1 MSRMPRTPLLRFA
14 RGAAVLA
21 SVALAGFAVTACGA
35 GASTPSATPAVA
47 AATRTGGP
55 GPGGG
60 QRIPGVSGLIAAVDG
75 TTMQVQSSTKQT
87 AVGWTATTSVART
100 AAGTLA
106 DIVAG
111 SCVVVRSA
119 SSDGSAPDAGGGVT
133 ATSVQVSA
141 AVNGACA
148 DVFGGGIRGGGGI
161 PSGMPT
167 GQPGVDQLPPGATVG
182 APGGPGGRVPGGFG
196 VVGLVTQVGS
206 GTFTVASLTRVG
218 DGGPGTASAAPAQ
231 TTPVTVTTSAS
242 TTVTTTKVAAAGDI
256 AVGLCATAI
265 GPTDDIGK
273 VTATSIVLRDAV
285 NGACTSTGGF
295 DGPGAPGAGF
305 PGGGGPGGGGP
316 GGGGP
321 GGAAPT
327 SAATNG

>member
-1 MSRMPRTPLLRFA
+1 M
-14 RGAAVLA
+14 LA
-21 SVALAGFAVTACGA
+21 SVAVAGFALTACGA
-35 GASTPSATPAVA
+35 GASTPTTTPAVA
-47 AATRTGGP
+47 TATRTAGP

-148 DVFGGGIRGGGGI
+148 DVFGGGIRGGG
-161 PSGMPT
+161 
-167 GQPGVDQLPPGATVG
+167 D
-182 APGGPGGRVPGGFG
+182 
-196 VVGLVTQVGS
+196 
-206 GTFTVASLTRVG
+206 SLRYA
-218 DGGPGTASAAPAQ
+218 DRPAR
-231 TTPVTVTTSAS
+231 
-242 TTVTTTKVAAAGDI
+242 
-256 AVGLCATAI
+256 C
-265 GPTDDIGK
+265 
-273 VTATSIVLRDAV
+273 
-285 NGACTSTGGF
+285 
-295 DGPGAPGAGF
+295 
-305 PGGGGPGGGGP
+305 
-316 GGGGP
+316 
-321 GGAAPT
+321 
-327 SAATNG
+327 

>member
-21 SVALAGFAVTACGA
+21 SVAVAGFALTACGA
-35 GASTPSATPAVA
+35 GASTPTTTPAVA
-47 AATRTGGP
+47 TATRTAGP
-55 GPGGG
+55 GPGGS
-60 QRIPGVSGLIAAVDG
+60 QRTPGVSGLIAAVEG
-75 TTMQVQSSTKQT
+75 TTMQVQSTTKQT
-87 AVGWTATTSVART
+87 AVGWTATTKITRT
-100 AAGTLA
+100 AVGTLA
-106 DIVAG
+106 DIVVG
-111 SCVVVRSA
+111 SCVVVRNA
-119 SSDGSAPDAGGGVT
+119 TTDATAAAAGSAVT
-133 ATSVQVSA
+133 ASFVQVSA
-141 AVNGACA
+141 AVNGACP
-148 DVFGGGIRGGGGI
+148 DVFGGFIRGGGAL
-161 PSGMPT
+161 PT
-167 GQPGVDQLPPGATVG
+167 GAPAGQPGGDQLPPGATDG
-182 APGGPGGRVPGGFG
+182 ATGGPGGRLPGGFG
-196 VVGLVTQVGS
+196 VVGLVTEVGS
-206 GTFTVASLTRVG
+206 GTVTVASVTRAG
-218 DGGPGTASAAPAQ
+218 DGGSATATAAPAQ

-316 GGGGP
+316 GGV
-321 GGAAPT
+321 APT

>member
-1 MSRMPRTPLLRFA
+1 M
-14 RGAAVLA
+14 
-21 SVALAGFAVTACGA
+21 
-35 GASTPSATPAVA
+35 
-47 AATRTGGP
+47 
-55 GPGGG
+55 
-60 QRIPGVSGLIAAVDG
+60 SGLIAAVDG

-316 GGGGP
+316 GGV
-321 GGAAPT
+321 APT

>member
-1 MSRMPRTPLLRFA
+1 
-14 RGAAVLA
+14 
-21 SVALAGFAVTACGA
+21 
-35 GASTPSATPAVA
+35 
-47 AATRTGGP
+47 
-55 GPGGG
+55 
-60 QRIPGVSGLIAAVDG
+60 VSGLIAAVDG
-75 TTMQVQSSTKQT
+75 TTIQVQSSTKQT